1 MVFYADEPEAQAQC
15 RVRESSWKE
24 METDHKRASENYLRR
39 FEDHN
44 AGFSHYTSQ
53 KIPWELMY
61 VQDMPQNDRL

>member
-1 MVFYADEPEAQAQC
+1 MSYYVYILKSELDGTYYKG
-15 RVRESSWKE
+15 S
-24 METDHKRASENYLRR
+24 SENYLKRLV
-39 FEDHN
+39 DHN